1 MQIDSNSF
9 LNGSNLDVKGTPP
22 LVVPRDS
29 LKNSCIFTEA
39 KKKQSL
45 NQDVPE
51 VKNAKLAQD
60 PLSTQAQT
68 QANTVEESNK
78 IALQYIKNLQKDFG
92 LTKKQAV
99 GITANLWHES
109 AGMNAG
115 INQGGVVGEPDPNM
129 DDDNKHGYGIA
140 QWGGV
145 RKQGLLDYA
154 KKNGIP
160 ASSDAAN
167 YGYLKQ
173 ELKGKYNDVI
183 KAVKKTDS
191 IYAATAVFEN
201 KFEHA
206 TEPNLDSRLA
216 VADKLMEL

>member
-78 IALQYIKNLQKDFG
+78 IALQYIKN
-92 LTKKQAV
+92 
-99 GITANLWHES
+99 
-109 AGMNAG
+109 
-115 INQGGVVGEPDPNM
+115 
-129 DDDNKHGYGIA
+129 
-140 QWGGV
+140 
-145 RKQGLLDYA
+145 
-154 KKNGIP
+154 
-160 ASSDAAN
+160 
-167 YGYLKQ
+167 
-173 ELKGKYNDVI
+173 
-183 KAVKKTDS
+183 
-191 IYAATAVFEN
+191 
-201 KFEHA
+201 
-206 TEPNLDSRLA
+206 
-216 VADKLMEL
+216 